1 MVVTDFKGEQ
11 QPDKKAQQNVASSR
25 SDYRQTVPSEAEEEQ
40 DTSHEMHEL
49 PPPYYEATSSI
60 HNNHDPFSSNAGSRI
75 NPQDESSA
83 RMIRRP
89 HSSSSTST
97 STSTSS
103 HDGDSNDIDRDGYQR
118 AAKMTMT
125 WDEKDASGYWA
136 RHEHETGACCSRRGG
151 CVFSDRGGCCFSDRE
166 ACCFSDRDGC
176 CFSDRD
182 ACCCSEDGGCCFAVS
197 GGCCFSGT
205 RAGGRRRWRPVV
217 VPSTGTLFKGLC

>member
-1 MVVTDFKGEQ
+1 MVVTDFKEE
-11 QPDKKAQQNVASSR
+11 QPDKKAQQTVASSR
-25 SDYRQTVPSEAEEEQ
+25 SDYRQTVPSEAEE
-40 DTSHEMHEL
+40 DTSYEMHDY
-49 PPPYYEATSSI
+49 PPPYEASSSYTT
-60 HNNHDPFSSNAGSRI
+60 HNHDPFSSNVCSTTS
-75 NPQDESSA
+75 PQDQSA

-89 HSSSSTST
+89 HSSSS
-97 STSTSS
+97 SS
-103 HDGDSNDIDRDGYQR
+103 RDDGDDSIDRDGYQR

-136 RHEHETGACCSRRGG
+136 KHEHETGACCSRRGG

-205 RAGGRRRWRPVV
+205 RAGERRWRRP
-217 VPSTGTLFKGLC
+217 VPSTGTLFKGLF